1 VALLRQ
7 CFDLTQGERGQAV
20 SLIGEAGLGKSRLL
34 HEFRQALAHHDCV
47 WPEGRCQPYGMAL
60 AYGPVIEVLKQFFQI
75 AASDRGEDICGLV
88 RRGLEPHDGSKMLT
102 ALLDAPQIQDD
113 LVTLVLDK
121 TEGVPFF
128 IEELVQ
134 SLRETAAIELHDGQW
149 RITTSAA
156 AVPVPDT
163 VEEVLTARIDR

>member
-75 AASDRGEDICGLV
+75 AASDSGEDIRGKV
-88 RRGLEPHDGSKMLT
+88 RLGLEPLGT
-102 ALLDAPQIQDD
+102 ALAAAAPSMCH
-113 LVTLVLDK
+113 LLGAETG
-121 TEGVPFF
+121 EGVPAGLTP
-128 IEELVQ
+128 E
-134 SLRETAAIELHDGQW
+134 AAKH
-149 RITTSAA
+149 RT
-156 AVPVPDT
+156 
-163 VEEVLTARIDR
+163 